1 MTRYEL
7 SDGKSHKFWA
17 ASVEGAELTTNW
29 GRIGTDGQSKTKTLT
44 SPEAADK
51 ELAKLIRAKTKK
63 GYALVS
69 ESAAAKPAAA
79 NTAKAKPAKAKPAK
93 AKTAKAKTAK
103 AKPAKA
109 KPAAGK
115 PAAAEPAAARLNEF
129 SKPSATKRSESS
141 VKPADPVV
149 SNLPDE
155 SVANTTGFEKY
166 MPITR
171 GSVRPMKFVTLEAA
185 WRRFCKHMRKL
196 PTPSRSAYDEAF
208 DGLGSALNDLM
219 DGELI
224 PVPEA
229 PDDAGLLMA
238 RLAAVTT
245 ATYHSTEALLDVA
258 LASGGA
264 AFALETVLAAT
275 SWRGIRSVS
284 KLERGDRG
292 FDRLIA
298 APVIRLR
305 SIACGAESEDYE
317 AMLAA
322 AKRFEPVFFG
332 QRAARAVIFPS
343 EPGFFAEVVREM
355 KVVAKGLPTAQNDKE
370 RGEQARLKEAI
381 ESVARVLLW
390 DATQAEEV
398 QLITQFARCTPTDML
413 APIRRLGAKMTPMV
427 MQCATDFEARSWVD
441 KEAEQEL
448 AKLLV
453 ATPSDE
459 PILWLIAHMDR
470 PSFAQALSSAAK
482 AYPVRVLTLLGPV
495 ATGRGKAA
503 DITQSLVSQ
512 ILGLYPSALEVAKT
526 AWDENTRGKVQKLME
541 DSATAPPADLSS
553 LPKIF
558 TEPRWTQ
565 KRAKSVKHKAIELA
579 VLEHPR
585 VFQWPEGARERWLA
599 KPDSRMGVGMFEF
612 GPATEETAGSLLKK
626 WKPKDYY
633 WTDGKEQQ
641 LVARY
646 EQDAYPMIRYTLEF
660 HERAAVAAALPFGDV
675 AFAEHV
681 ADAYARLKSA
691 RKEARAWLLHHPE
704 IALIGLIPALMGSKK
719 KAADNARRAIAL
731 LVGAGHGELLLE
743 VAGRYGNEALARA
756 EELSKL
762 DAMDD
767 LPKKIPTLPAWCAG
781 VLAPELKTGGSL
793 PKEALGVLLTMLAIS
808 KPGDPYAG
816 VEVAVDFLTTKSLAR
831 TSWSLFEAWRLGG
844 MDSKQG
850 WAFHQLGL
858 LGDDDCARKLTPI
871 LRKWPGEGGH
881 ARAIQGLDILAE
893 IGSDVALMNLYAIS
907 QKLKFKGLKKKAAEK
922 VQEVADAR
930 GMSKLELA
938 DRLVP
943 DFDLD
948 RTGSMT
954 LDFGPRRFEVAFD
967 EQLKPVI
974 RDEAG
979 KIRKSLPKVGAKD
992 DAEKATEASAR
1003 FKRLKKD
1010 VKAVAQMQITRLEN
1024 VMCEGRTWTQDD
1036 FQSFLVD
1043 HPLLIHVVRRLIWGV
1058 LDGDEVKATFRVAE
1072 DNTFAD
1078 ADDETVTLPS
1088 GRVGLMHVLQLSE
1101 IVAGKWGDFLS
1112 DYEVLQPFDQI
1123 ARTTYA
1129 LTPAELKTNT
1139 IDRVDAHVVPTSDVL
1154 KLTKLGWQRGDPQ
1167 DGGCICWMQRETSAG
1182 YFILP
1187 LDPGMIVGMPM
1198 EFPEQ
1203 TLGTVQLEKS
1213 AWGNGTLPLTNAT
1226 PTQLSEV
1233 IRSLDPLQK

>member
-17 ASVEGAELTTNW
+17 ASVDGEELTTNW
-29 GRIGTDGQSKTKTLT
+29 GRIGTDGQSKTKSLG

-63 GYALVS
+63 GYVLVGQS
-69 ESAAAKPAAA
+69 AAPAKPAAAKPAAEKSP
-79 NTAKAKPAKAKPAK
+79 TVTVEKPAASAS
-93 AKTAKAKTAK
+93 
-103 AKPAKA
+103 A
-109 KPAAGK
+109 KPAAAK
-115 PAAAEPAAARLNEF
+115 PAA
-129 SKPSATKRSESS
+129 SAS
-141 VKPADPVV
+141 AD
-149 SNLPDE
+149 LPDE
-155 SVANTTGFEKY
+155 SVANVAGFKKH
-166 MPITR
+166 MPVTR
-171 GSVRPMKFVTLEAA
+171 GSVKPMKFVTLEAA
-185 WRRFCKHMRKL
+185 WRRFCGRAQKL
-196 PTPSRSAYDEAF
+196 STPARLAQDKAF
-208 DGLGSALNDLM
+208 DGLGSALDGLL

-224 PVPEA
+224 PFPED
-229 PDDAGLLMA
+229 PDAAGLLMA
-238 RLAAVTT
+238 RLAGVTT
-245 ATYHSTEALLDVA
+245 YSHSADALLDVA
-258 LASGGA
+258 LAHGGA
-264 AFALETVLAAT
+264 AYALETILAAM
-275 SWRGIRSVS
+275 SWKGIRSVA

-298 APVIRLR
+298 PPVIRLR
-305 SIACGAESEDYE
+305 SIACGATNEDYE
-317 AMLAA
+317 AMLAS
-322 AKRFEPVFFG
+322 AKRFKPLFFG

-343 EPGFFAEVVREM
+343 EPGFLAEVVGEM
-355 KVVAKGLPTAQNDKE
+355 KTVAAGLPKAQNDKE
-370 RGEQARLKEAI
+370 RGEQARLKEAVK
-381 ESVARVLLW
+381 SAAHVLLW
-390 DATQAEEV
+390 DVTQVEEV
-398 QLITQFARCTPTDML
+398 ALVTRFARCTPTEML
-413 APIRRLGAKMTPMV
+413 APLRRLGAKMTPMV
-427 MQCATDFEARSWVD
+427 MQCATDFEARAWVD

-459 PILWLIAHMDR
+459 PVQWLIAHMDR
-470 PSFAQALSSAAK
+470 PSFAQALSTAAK

-503 DITQSLVSQ
+503 DIAQSLVSQ

-526 AWDENTRGKVQKLME
+526 AWDENTRVKVQKLME
-541 DSATAPPADLSS
+541 DSATAPPADVSS

-558 TEPRWTQ
+558 TDPRWTQ
-565 KRAKSVKHKAIELA
+565 KRPKAVKHKAIELA

-585 VFQWPEGARERWLA
+585 VFQWPEGARERWLLKAGTEYDWGSFWGLANASEQDGA
-599 KPDSRMGVGMFEF
+599 KLIRDWRV
-612 GPATEETAGSLLKK
+612 
-626 WKPKDYY
+626 KDYY
-633 WTDGKEQQ
+633 AADGWEKKV
-641 LVARY
+641 VARY
-646 EQDAYPMIRYTLEF
+646 GQDSYHVVQALM
-660 HERAAVAAALPFGDV
+660 AADQAVAVRCALPFGDV
-675 AFAEHV
+675 AFAEPV

-691 RKEARAWLLHHPE
+691 RKEARAWLLNHPE
-704 IALIGLIPALMGSKK
+704 LALIGLIPAVVSSKK
-719 KAADNARRAIAL
+719 KAADSARRAIAL

-743 VAGRYGNEALARA
+743 VAGRYGDEAKTRA

-762 DAMDD
+762 DALDD
-767 LPKKIPTLPAWCAG
+767 LPKKIPALPSWCAG
-781 VLAPELKTGGSL
+781 VVSPELKAGGSL

-816 VEVAVDFLTTKSLAR
+816 VELAVDFLTTKSLAR

-858 LGDDDCARKLTPI
+858 LGDDECARKLTPI

-881 ARAIQGLDILAE
+881 ARATQGLEILAE
-893 IGSDVALMNLYAIS
+893 IGSDVALMNLYAMS

-922 VQEVADAR
+922 VQEIADAR

-943 DFDLD
+943 NFDLD
-948 RTGSMT
+948 RAGSMT

-1024 VMCEGRTWTQDD
+1024 VMCEGRTWTHDD

-1078 ADDETVTLPS
+1078 ADDESITLPD

-1101 IVAGKWGDFLS
+1101 MVAGKWGDFLS

-1129 LTPAELKTNT
+1129 LTPAELKSKS
-1139 IDRVDAHVVPTSDVL
+1139 IDRVEGHIVPTSDVM

-1203 TLGTVQLEKS
+1203 TLGKVQLEKS
-1213 AWGNGTLPLTNAT
+1213 AWGNSSLPLTNAT
-1226 PTQLSEV
+1226 ATQLSEV

>member
-17 ASVEGAELTTNW
+17 ASVDGEELTTNW
-29 GRIGTDGQSKTKTLT
+29 GRIGTDGQSKTKTLA

-63 GYALVS
+63 GYVLVS
-69 ESAAAKPAAA
+69 ESAAPAKPAAA
-79 NTAKAKPAKAKPAK
+79 KPTATKPATKPAE
-93 AKTAKAKTAK
+93 
-103 AKPAKA
+103 PD
-109 KPAAGK
+109 PE
-115 PAAAEPAAARLNEF
+115 PAEPIL
-129 SKPSATKRSESS
+129 S
-141 VKPADPVV
+141 D
-149 SNLPDE
+149 LPDE
-155 SVANTTGFEKY
+155 SVANTAGLEKH
-166 MPITR
+166 MPVTR
-171 GSVRPMKFVTLEAA
+171 GAVKPIKFVSLETA
-185 WRRFCKHMRKL
+185 WRRFCGRAQKL
-196 PTPSRSAYDEAF
+196 KNPTRDVQDRVF
-208 DGLGSALNDLM
+208 DGLGSALNGLL

-224 PVPEA
+224 PFPSA

-245 ATYHSTEALLDVA
+245 YGHNTDALLDVA
-258 LASGGA
+258 LASEGA
-264 AFALETVLAAT
+264 VYALETVLAAM
-275 SWRGIRSVS
+275 SWKGIRSVS

-292 FDRLIA
+292 FDRFIA
-298 APVIRLR
+298 PQVIRLR
-305 SIACGAESEDYE
+305 SIACGATDEDYE
-317 AMLAA
+317 AMLES
-322 AKRFEPVFFG
+322 AKRFEPRFFG
-332 QRAARAVIFPS
+332 QRAARAVVFPS
-343 EPGFFAEVVREM
+343 EPGFLAEVISQM
-355 KVVAKGLPTAQNDKE
+355 KTVAAGLPTPQNDQE
-370 RGEQARLKEAI
+370 RGEQARLQEAV
-381 ESVARVLLW
+381 ESAGRVLLW
-390 DATQAEEV
+390 DVSQAEEV
-398 QLITQFARCTPTDML
+398 QLITQFTRCTPDDML
-413 APIRRLGAKMTPMV
+413 APISRLGAKMTSMV

-448 AKLLV
+448 AKLLI

-470 PSFAQALSSAAK
+470 PSFSQALSRAAK

-503 DITQSLVSQ
+503 GIALSLVSQ
-512 ILGLYPSALEVAKT
+512 VLGLYPAALEVAKAT
-526 AWDENTRGKVQKLME
+526 WDEGTQTKINKLME
-541 DSATAPPADLSS
+541 DNTTAPPADVSS

-565 KRAKSVKHKAIELA
+565 KRAKSVKNKAIELA

-585 VFQWPEGARERWLA
+585 VFQWPEGVRERWLKNQGHEDDWQSMYA
-599 KPDSRMGVGMFEF
+599 M
-612 GPATEETAGSLLKK
+612 ATSSEEKARRLLQE
-626 WKPKDYY
+626 WKPENY
-633 WTDGKEQQ
+633 WPDGWEQR
-641 LVARY
+641 VIARLGQDTHRIVRSLMPM
-646 EQDAYPMIRYTLEF
+646 EQAL
-660 HERAAVAAALPFGDV
+660 AVRCALPFGDV
-675 AFAEHV
+675 AFAGPV
-681 ADAYARLKSA
+681 ADAYTRLKSA

-704 IALIGLIPALMGSKK
+704 VALVGLIPAVMGKGK
-719 KAADNARRAIAL
+719 KAAESARRAITL
-731 LVGAGHGELLLE
+731 LVGAGHGDLLLE
-743 VAGRYGNEALARA
+743 VAGRYGDEALARA

-762 DAMDD
+762 DALDD
-767 LPKKIPTLPAWCAG
+767 LPKKLPVLPTWCAG
-781 VLAPELKTGGSL
+781 VTAPELKTGGSL
-793 PKEALGVLLTMLAIS
+793 PKEALNVLLTMLAIS

-816 VEVAVDFLTTKSLAR
+816 VEIAVDSLTGESLAR

-858 LGDDDCARKLTPI
+858 LGDDECARKLTPI

-881 ARAIQGLDILAE
+881 ARATQGLEILAE
-893 IGSDVALMNLYAIS
+893 IGSDVALMNLYAMS

-922 VQEVADAR
+922 VQEIADAR

-974 RDEAG
+974 RDESG

-992 DAEKATEASAR
+992 DADKAADATTR

-1010 VKAVAQMQITRLEN
+1010 VKAVAQMQIARLEN

-1043 HPLLIHVVRRLIWGV
+1043 HPLLIHVVRRLVWGV
-1058 LDGDEVKATFRVAE
+1058 IDGDEVKATFRVAE

-1078 ADDETVTLPS
+1078 ADDETITLPE
-1088 GRVGLMHVLQLSE
+1088 GRVGLVHLLQLSE

-1129 LTPAELKTNT
+1129 LTPAEIKSKS
-1139 IDRVDAHVVPTSDVL
+1139 IDRVDGRVVPTSDVM

-1203 TLGTVQLEKS
+1203 TLGTIQLEKS
-1213 AWGNGTLPLTNAT
+1213 AWGNGSLPLTNASA
-1226 PTQLSEV
+1226 TQLSEA
-1233 IRSLDPLQK
+1233 IRSLDPVVE